1 MQKVKRIFI
10 CAMIILLCFLL
21 ETTIFQ
27 NLALASVIPNTLII
41 ITSSFGF
48 MRGKKEGLLIG
59 FACGLLKDIMCG
71 DLVGFYALVYM
82 LIGYANGFFKSVF
95 YDEDI
100 KLPLALIAASE
111 LLYSLIIYVC
121 MFMLNSDFNFG
132 YYFGH
137 IIMPEL
143 VYTIL
148 ITIVLYQIIL
158 HTNRMLEEE
167 EKRSASK
174 FV

>member
-1 MQKVKRIFI
+1 MQKFKRFFLCIV
-10 CAMIILLCFLL
+10 IILSCFLL
-21 ETTIFQ
+21 ETTI
-27 NLALASVIPNTLII
+27 LPKVALASVIPNTLII
-41 ITSSFGF
+41 VTSAFGF
-48 MRGKKEGLLIG
+48 MRGKKEGMFIG

-71 DLVGFYALVYM
+71 SLIGFYALIYM
-82 LIGYANGFFKSVF
+82 LIGYTNGFFKRVF

-100 KLPLALIAASE
+100 KLPLALIVGSE
-111 LLYSLIIYVC
+111 LVYSVLIYIC
-121 MFMLNSDFNFG
+121 MFALKSDFNFG
-132 YYFGH
+132 SYFRH

-148 ITIVLYQIIL
+148 ITIILYQIIL
-158 HTNRMLEEE
+158 HMNRMLEEE